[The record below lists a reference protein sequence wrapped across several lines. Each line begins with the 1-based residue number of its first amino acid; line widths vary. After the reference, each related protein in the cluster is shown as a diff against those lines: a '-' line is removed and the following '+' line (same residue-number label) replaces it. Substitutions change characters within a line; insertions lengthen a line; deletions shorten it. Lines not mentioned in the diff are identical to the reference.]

1 MALLNFATTY
11 DEVKGN
17 LSLEQSNKGDYIK
30 LYFTKDGHIIS
41 HGVDYIPWGTGIIP
55 INKLPVDN
63 TIADNK
69 H

>member
-41 HGVDYIPWGTGIIP
+41 HRVDYIP
-55 INKLPVDN
+55 
-63 TIADNK
+63 
-69 H
+69 

>member
-41 HGVDYIPWGTGIIP
+41 HGVDYIPW
-55 INKLPVDN
+55 
-63 TIADNK
+63 
-69 H
+69 

>member
-30 LYFTKDGHIIS
+30 LYFTKDGNIIS
-41 HGVDYIPWGTGIIP
+41 HRDDYIPWGTGIIP
-55 INKLPVDN
+55 INN
-63 TIADNK
+63 
-69 H
+69 